1 MSKEFQSRRL
11 DVPAFA
17 EEGARLA
24 GEQPQSAFERLQ
36 AETEGRGAERPVT
49 WSARG
54 ELRNPRHVQ
63 PEAWL
68 HLTVQASVSLTCQHC
83 LAPVDTP
90 VDIERSFRFVAD
102 EDTAE
107 REDDES
113 EEDLLVTSRQFDL
126 LQLVEDE
133 ILMDLPLVPQ
143 HEVCPESLPRVAEDP
158 GFEAESTRPNP
169 FAVLAGLKGGSGG
182 KG

>member
-1 MSKEFQSRRL
+1 MSKEFHPRRL
-11 DVPAFA
+11 DVLAFA
-17 EEGARLA
+17 QEGARLSGA
-24 GEQPQSAFERLQ
+24 LPQSAFERLQ
-36 AETEGRGAERPVT
+36 AECEGRGADRPVT
-49 WSARG
+49 WSAQG

-68 HLTVQASVSLTCQHC
+68 HLAVQATVSLTCQHC

-107 REDDES
+107 REDEES
-113 EEDLLVTSRQFDL
+113 DEDLLVISRQFDL
-126 LQLVEDE
+126 QELVEDE
-133 ILMDLPLVPQ
+133 VLMDLPLVPQ

-169 FAVLAGLKGGSGG
+169 FAALAGLKGGSKG